1 MSSAQFHQLMSAYD
15 AVDAA
20 FDAADALPTDGLC
33 QSERVQV
40 LERRERWRRRLPA
53 GEHALLAEL
62 AYAPVEE
69 IGGRPA
75 HVLADRLRIY
85 RRDARRRLEEAVD
98 LAGRRALSGAPLAPK
113 LQATAAGQAA
123 GDISVGQV
131 AIIREFLAQ
140 LPCWV
145 DEATRGE
152 AEATLAAIAA
162 RYRPDEL
169 KRFADWYAT
178 VLNPD
183 GDFSDE
189 HRARRRGV
197 VIGRQQHDGMSAI
210 TGWLDPE
217 LRAGLDAVLAKL
229 AAPGMCNP
237 QDEMPSITGQPS
249 PQALEGD
256 DRSAAQRTHDALNT
270 MVRAMLMSG
279 ELGSHQGLP
288 VTITATVELKDLQA
302 KAGMAR
308 TGGGTLLP
316 VPTLIRMAAHA
327 YNFCWSWTRPSPCSC
342 TRAAPPGWPPP
353 PNAWCSTPSSAAA
366 PNRAATPR
374 PIGAKC
380 ITPPQTGPPAVR
392 PTSMTS
398 PWPAGPTTAWSP
410 TATGKPRNATTAP
423 PNGYRPPNSTTAN
436 PAPTPPTTPNACSRR
451 TTTTANRTNACD
463 GWPAHPPARSPRA
476 LPLAR

>member
-1 MSSAQFHQLMSAYD
+1 MSSTQFEEAI
-15 AVDAA
+15 
-20 FDAADALPTDGLC
+20 GLC
-33 QSERVQV
+33 NAIDVALTKLDELDKDPLSNAERIQV

-53 GEHALLAEL
+53 GEHALLVEL

-85 RRDARRRLEEAVD
+85 RRDARRRLEEAID
-98 LAGRRALSGAPLAPK
+98 LGPRRALSGAPLAPK

-197 VIGRQQHDGMSAI
+197 VIGRQHHDGMSAI

-237 QDEMPSITGQPS
+237 RDEMPSIAGQPS
-249 PQALEGD
+249 PEALEGD
-256 DRSAAQRTHDALNT
+256 DRSAAQRTHDALNA
-270 MVRAMLMSG
+270 MVRATLMSG

-302 KAGMAR
+302 KAGTAR

-327 YNFCWSWTRPSPCSC
+327 YNFLLVLDKAKPLQLYKGRSTRLATPAQRLVLYALERGC
-342 TRAAPPGWPPP
+342 TKPGCDAPPYWCQVHHATTDWAHGGRTNIDDLTLACGPDNRLVTDGDWKTKKRDDGTTEWIPPP
-353 PNAWCSTPSSAAA
+353 ELDHGQP
-366 PNRAATPR
+366 
-374 PIGAKC
+374 
-380 ITPPQTGPPAVR
+380 
-392 PTSMTS
+392 
-398 PWPAGPTTAWSP
+398 
-410 TATGKPRNATTAP
+410 
-423 PNGYRPPNSTTAN
+423 
-436 PAPTPPTTPNACSRR
+436 
-451 TTTTANRTNACD
+451 RTNTYH
-463 GWPAHPPARSPRA
+463 HPEHMLEDEEDEEDEGHESGG
-476 LPLAR
+476 